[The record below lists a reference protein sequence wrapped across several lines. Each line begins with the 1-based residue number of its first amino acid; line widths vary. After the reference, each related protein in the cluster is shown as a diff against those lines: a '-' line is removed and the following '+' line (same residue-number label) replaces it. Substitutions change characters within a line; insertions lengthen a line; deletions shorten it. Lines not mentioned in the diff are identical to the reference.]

1 MSTPRPASQA
11 GFTLI
16 ELMVSLVVAMV
27 ILAGLYSNFIMQSR
41 VQASQSSTVEA
52 IEDLRLAAQIMGTQ
66 LRMAASICWDATNGL
81 VYQPLGAVVMTG
93 CATIDPSWGAFSF
106 DSSTSTGGRLWWR
119 RPNPGASAPS
129 ARQEV
134 LRGLDPTN
142 GFQVTTAN
150 TDLGALRTITLI
162 SRYQNADRQDKSLS
176 ISFDVL
182 PRNH

>member
-1 MSTPRPASQA
+1 MTPRASQA

-52 IEDLRLAAQIMGTQ
+52 VEDLRLAAQVMSTQ
-66 LRMAASICWDATNGL
+66 LRMASNVCWDATNGL
-81 VYQPLGAVVMTG
+81 VYQPLGAVTMTACSG
-93 CATIDPSWGAFSF
+93 TLDPSWGAFQF
-106 DSSTSTGGRLWWR
+106 SSSASTGGTVCWDV
-119 RPNPGASAPS
+119 PNNGQGC
-129 ARQEV
+129 QEL
-134 LRGLDPTN
+134 LRGLDPTT
-142 GFQVTTAN
+142 GFQVTTSNA
-150 TDLGALRTITLI
+150 DLGALRTITLV
-162 SRYQNADRQDKSLS
+162 SRYQNVDRQDKDLS

>member
-1 MSTPRPASQA
+1 MNGRATQA

-52 IEDLRLAAQIMGTQ
+52 VEDLRLAAQIMGTQ
-66 LRMAASICWDATNGL
+66 LRMATNICWDATNGL
-81 VYQPLGAVVMTG
+81 VYQPLGAVTMTG
-93 CATIDPSWGAFSF
+93 CATLDPSWGAFSF
-106 DSSTSTGGRLWWR
+106 DSSASTGGRLWWR
-119 RPNPGASAPS
+119 LPNPGASAPS
-129 ARQEV
+129 NRQEV

-142 GFQVTTAN
+142 GFQATTSNA
-150 TDLGALRTITLI
+150 DLGALRTITLV
-162 SRYQNADRQDKSLS
+162 SRYQNADRQDKNLS

>member
-1 MSTPRPASQA
+1 MMTRPSSTQA

-41 VQASQSSTVEA
+41 VQASQSSTVESV
-52 IEDLRLAAQIMGTQ
+52 EDLRLAAQVMEAP
-66 LRMAASICWDATNGL
+66 LRTAVNVCWDATNGL
-81 VYQPLGAVVMTG
+81 VYQPLGSTVTMTG
-93 CATIDPSWGAFSF
+93 CSGTVDISWGAFRFSN
-106 DSSTSTGGRLWWR
+106 SASTGGKVCWD
-119 RPNPGASAPS
+119 RPNNGQGC
-129 ARQEV
+129 QEL

-142 GFQVTTAN
+142 GFTVSPGSPVAN
-150 TDLGALRTITLI
+150 LGVLRTITLV
-162 SRYQNADRQDKSLS
+162 SQYQNADRQNKTLS